1 MKQELRD
8 LTEGSIGRKML
19 LYSLPLM
26 ISNMLQV
33 LFNMADVAVV
43 GQFAGPHAMGSV
55 GSTTILVSVFT
66 EFLIGMSSGINVLT
80 ALHYGAKNKKSL
92 SETVH
97 SALLLSLIIG
107 IVILGCGQFF
117 SKAILILLHTK
128 EELVDGALLYMR
140 IYFIGMPA
148 MAIYNFGNA
157 VYNAAGDTKKP
168 LTFLFIAGAV
178 NVILNLFFVI
188 VCHLDVAGVAIA
200 SVVSQYLSA
209 ALIIRALLKEQ
220 NIYGL
225 RLSELRLTGDKSFAI
240 LRIGIPS
247 GIQTAIFQ
255 VANLFVQM
263 GVNTFDA
270 VMVEGNSAAMNADTF
285 VYTIMAS
292 FYTACAS
299 FIGQNYGARKK
310 KRILKSYFVSLAYS
324 FSIGLVIG
332 ILLVIFGNNFLGIF
346 TTDSLVIAAGRKRLT
361 IMGFSYG
368 FSAFMDAS
376 IAASRALGRSLVPTV
391 VVIMGSVVFRIIWVY
406 TVFAYFMTIP
416 SLYLLYIFSWTLTAA
431 AEMIYFS
438 RIYRKL
444 QV

>member
-1 MKQELRD
+1 MKQELKD
-8 LTEGSIGRKML
+8 LTEGSIWRKML

-26 ISNMLQV
+26 LSNMLQV
-33 LFNMADVAVV
+33 LFNMTDVAVI
-43 GQFAGPHAMGSV
+43 GQFAGSQALGSV

-66 EFLIGMSSGINVLT
+66 EFLIGMSSGINVLA

-92 SETVH
+92 SETIH
-97 SALLLSLIIG
+97 SAALLSLIIG
-107 IVILGCGQFF
+107 IVLLCCGQIF
-117 SKAILILLHTK
+117 SKGILMLLHTK
-128 EELVDGALLYMR
+128 TELVDGALLYMR
-140 IYFIGMPA
+140 IYFLGMPA

-157 VYNAAGDTKKP
+157 VYNATGNTKKP
-168 LTFLFIAGAV
+168 LVYLSIAGVV
-178 NVILNLFFVI
+178 NVILNLFLVI

-200 SVVSQYLSA
+200 SVIAQYLSA
-209 ALIIRALLKEQ
+209 ALIIGALLKERG
-220 NIYGL
+220 IYAL
-225 RLSELRLTGDKSFAI
+225 RLSELRLTKDKSIAI
-240 LRIGIPS
+240 LRIGIPA

-270 VMVEGNSAAMNADTF
+270 VMVAGNSAAMNADTL
-285 VYTIMAS
+285 VYTIMAA

-310 KRILKSYFVSLAYS
+310 DRILKSYFVSLGYS
-324 FSIGLVIG
+324 FFIGLAIG
-332 ILLVIFGNNFLGIF
+332 VLLAIFGNSFLRLF
-346 TTDSLVIAAGRKRLT
+346 TSDSMVIAAGRKRLT

-376 IAASRALGRSLVPTV
+376 IAASRALGKSLVPMI

-406 TVFAYFMTIP
+406 TVFAYFKTIP
-416 SLYLLYIFSWTLTAA
+416 SLYLLYIFSWALTAA
-431 AEMIYFS
+431 AEIVYFS
-438 RIYRKL
+438 RVYRKL

>member
-107 IVILGCGQFF
+107 IVIWGCGQFF

-168 LTFLFIAGAV
+168 LTFLLIAGVV

-225 RLSELRLTGDKSFAI
+225 RLSELRLTRDKSLAI

-324 FSIGLVIG
+324 FSIGLAIG
-332 ILLVIFGNNFLGIF
+332 VLLVIFGNNFLGIF

>member
-55 GSTTILVSVFT
+55 GSTTILISVFT

-438 RIYRKL
+438 WIYRKL